1 MAKLKTYSEFLNEG
15 IMDVLKSPIKY
26 VKIRNNAKKL
36 VKAKVAVAL
45 NDVNFEKKKQKSTIK
60 DPDKNAVLTKAN
72 AAKNDALK
80 DTAKGVSD
88 RMDDLATSPI
98 LKKVSSLAKTKAAVA
113 ANKTI
118 LKSATGE
125 EAKQLK
131 VRQTELNKK
140 ATKLA
145 GGIKDFES
153 TAAKKEETKPAPTT
167 TEKPAKTGKDGTE
180 DKEKAKIAKDA
191 VLDEIGKA
199 KIAYDAVKDGDD
211 ETAKLQAE
219 IKFKLAQQKKAK
231 LEGNDEVFKGLADDI
246 TELKKKTP
254 KDDPS
259 AKLEADI
266 KSFNDNIEAERTTMN
281 KATKELEQAQ
291 RDLKTGRG
299 SEEKVQKLQKAIED
313 SKEDIAELKKKEAEA
328 KKKLTALPE
337 SFEYVAESVSDKFAR
352 LRSNL

>member
-1 MAKLKTYSEFLNEG
+1 MAKLKTYTEFLNEG

-45 NDVNFEKKKQKSTIK
+45 NDVNFEKKKQKSTVK
-60 DPDKNAVLTKAN
+60 DPDKNVVLTKAN
-72 AAKNDALK
+72 AAKNSALK

-140 ATKLA
+140 VTKLA

-153 TAAKKEETKPAPTT
+153 TAAKKEDTKPAPTAKET
-167 TEKPAKTGKDGTE
+167 TTDTETPKTKLSAADKKKADMKQELGNKIGDAMVAIRRAKAEGKAE
-180 DKEKAKIAKDA
+180 EAEKAKAIEKLNSVKGTEEEGAANKAVAAFTDAKKSREEA
-191 VLDEIGKA
+191 IKELKNNI
-199 KIAYDAVKDGDD
+199 KD
-211 ETAKLQAE
+211 LQQ
-219 IKFKLAQQKKAK
+219 QQK
-231 LEGNDEVFKGLADDI
+231 
-246 TELKKKTP
+246 
-254 KDDPS
+254 
-259 AKLEADI
+259 
-266 KSFNDNIEAERTTMN
+266 
-281 KATKELEQAQ
+281 
-291 RDLKTGRG
+291 DLNE
-299 SEEKVQKLQKAIED
+299 SV
-313 SKEDIAELKKKEAEA
+313 
-328 KKKLTALPE
+328 E
-337 SFEYVAESVSDKFAR
+337 SFEYVAESVSEKFAR
-352 LRSNL
+352 LRKTI

>member
-1 MAKLKTYSEFLNEG
+1 MPKLKTYSEFLSEG

-26 VKIRNNAKKL
+26 VKIKNNAKKL

-72 AAKNDALK
+72 AAKNSALK

-153 TAAKKEETKPAPTT
+153 TAAKKEETKPAPKTDT
-167 TEKPAKTGKDGTE
+167 EAKTDTEEKPAAEETPKVDDQAE
-180 DKEKAKIAKDA
+180 DKIAQLEASIASQDKIQTDATKNIEKLK
-191 VLDEIGKA
+191 
-199 KIAYDAVKDGDD
+199 GD
-211 ETAKLQAE
+211 L
-219 IKFKLAQQKKAK
+219 KLAQDNKNTGKSSQA
-231 LEGNDEVFKGLADDI
+231 
-246 TELKKKTP
+246 
-254 KDDPS
+254 
-259 AKLEADI
+259 EADAI
-266 KSFNDNIEAERTTMN
+266 SDKIQQYEEDRKDA
-281 KATKELEQAQ
+281 
-291 RDLKTGRG
+291 KT
-299 SEEKVQKLQKAIED
+299 
-313 SKEDIAELKKKEAEA
+313 AEA
-328 KKKLTALPE
+328 KLKKQLKPIADKQYGE
-337 SFEYVAESVSDKFAR
+337 SFDYVAESVSEKFAR
-352 LRSNL
+352 LIKTI

>member
-1 MAKLKTYSEFLNEG
+1 MAKLKTYSEFLGEG

-26 VKIRNNAKKL
+26 VKIKNNAKKL

-153 TAAKKEETKPAPTT
+153 TAAKKEETKPAVQEMPQDKPKTKT
-167 TEKPAKTGKDGTE
+167 TEEKPKTTEEKPKTKESAADKKKAEKKQELGNKIGDAMKAITRAKAEGKSE
-180 DKEKAKIAKDA
+180 EAEKAKA
-191 VLDEIGKA
+191 VEKLNSVKGTEEEGAASKA
-199 KIAYDAVKDGDD
+199 VAAFA
-211 ETAKLQAE
+211 TAKKSREEAIKTLKDNIKDLQQ
-219 IKFKLAQQKKAK
+219 QQK
-231 LEGNDEVFKGLADDI
+231 
-246 TELKKKTP
+246 
-254 KDDPS
+254 
-259 AKLEADI
+259 
-266 KSFNDNIEAERTTMN
+266 
-281 KATKELEQAQ
+281 
-291 RDLKTGRG
+291 DLNE
-299 SEEKVQKLQKAIED
+299 SV
-313 SKEDIAELKKKEAEA
+313 
-328 KKKLTALPE
+328 E
-337 SFEYVAESVSDKFAR
+337 SFEYVAESVSEKFAR
-352 LRSNL
+352 LRKTI

>member
-1 MAKLKTYSEFLNEG
+1 MKKLKTYSEFLSEG
-15 IMDVLKSPIKY
+15 IVDVLNSPIKY
-26 VKIRNNAKKL
+26 AKIKNNAKKL

-45 NDVNFEKKKQKSTIK
+45 NDVNFEKKKQKSTVK
-60 DPDKNAVLTKAN
+60 DPDKNVVLTKAN

-140 ATKLA
+140 AIELA

-167 TEKPAKTGKDGTE
+167 KETPTTEETPKTKLSDADKKTADMKQGLGNKIEDAMKAIQRAKAEGKAE
-180 DKEKAKIAKDA
+180 EAEKAKAIEKLNSVKGTEEEVAANKEVAAFTDAKKSREEA
-191 VLDEIGKA
+191 IEKLKKNI
-199 KIAYDAVKDGDD
+199 KD
-211 ETAKLQAE
+211 LQQ
-219 IKFKLAQQKKAK
+219 QQK
-231 LEGNDEVFKGLADDI
+231 
-246 TELKKKTP
+246 
-254 KDDPS
+254 
-259 AKLEADI
+259 
-266 KSFNDNIEAERTTMN
+266 
-281 KATKELEQAQ
+281 
-291 RDLKTGRG
+291 DLNE
-299 SEEKVQKLQKAIED
+299 SV
-313 SKEDIAELKKKEAEA
+313 
-328 KKKLTALPE
+328 E
-337 SFEYVAESVSDKFAR
+337 SFDYVNESIAQKFAR
-352 LRSNL
+352 LRTQL